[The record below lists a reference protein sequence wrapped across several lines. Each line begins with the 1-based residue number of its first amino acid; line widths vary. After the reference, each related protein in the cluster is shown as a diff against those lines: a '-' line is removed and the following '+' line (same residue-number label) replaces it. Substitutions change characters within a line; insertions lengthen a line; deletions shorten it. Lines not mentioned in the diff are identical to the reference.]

1 MSDPQPYDPRQQ
13 KILSPEE
20 QAMQQP
26 YSMRFPKETRSKDEQ
41 TQRLDSFLR
50 TLGPEKANK
59 SSDTASQKSNAH
71 SKDNFDVLNR
81 QLNDPEIKN
90 GHDTSKAMLT
100 TEQSKRGYDDIIR
113 FMDINHRLNE
123 TNKKLTDDYMIL
135 KDVKPEEFR
144 KVGKELHQYLNDDL
158 KGNQVPIYAYNV
170 AQRKFNSMLTKL
182 DIIRA
187 KL

>member
-81 QLNDPEIKN
+81 QLNGTLLTGVRESEK
-90 GHDTSKAMLT
+90 GRREEKAH
-100 TEQSKRGYDDIIR
+100 E
-113 FMDINHRLNE
+113 
-123 TNKKLTDDYMIL
+123 
-135 KDVKPEEFR
+135 
-144 KVGKELHQYLNDDL
+144 
-158 KGNQVPIYAYNV
+158 
-170 AQRKFNSMLTKL
+170 
-182 DIIRA
+182 
-187 KL
+187 